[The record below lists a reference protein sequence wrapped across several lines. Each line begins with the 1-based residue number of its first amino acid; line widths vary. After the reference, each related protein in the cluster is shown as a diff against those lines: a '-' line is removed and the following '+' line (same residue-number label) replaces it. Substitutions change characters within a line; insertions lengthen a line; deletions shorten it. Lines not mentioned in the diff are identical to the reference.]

1 MANVSISKA
10 AELAGISRTSL
21 YRTYI
26 KQGKITVSKDS
37 AGKKCIDTAELL
49 RVFGELKTNSKTVS
63 ILVTSV
69 AADSTETVSMPVA
82 SVSVD
87 STQLQAE
94 NAFLKQQVEEL
105 QQDKAWYQSQ
115 IAELASSIKLLEAP
129 KQTELVYPRLWWQF
143 WK

>member
-1 MANVSISKA
+1 MARVSISKA

-21 YRTYI
+21 YRTYL

-49 RVFGELKTNSKTVS
+49 RVFGELKTNSKAVS
-63 ILVTSV
+63 TPIMPV
-69 AADSTETVSMPVA
+69 AVDSTKTVSMSVA
-82 SVSVD
+82 SVAVD
-87 STQLQAE
+87 NTQLQAE
-94 NAFLKQQVEEL
+94 NAFLKRQVEEL

-129 KQTELVYPRLWWQF
+129 KQPERVYPRQWWQF

>member
-26 KQGKITVSKDS
+26 KQGKITVSKDT

-49 RVFGELKTNSKTVS
+49 RVFGELKTNSVP
-63 ILVTSV
+63 VTPV
-69 AADSTETVSMPVA
+69 AVDSTKTVSMPVA
-82 SVSVD
+82 SVAVD
-87 STQLQAE
+87 NTQLQAE
-94 NAFLKQQVEEL
+94 NAFLKRQVEEL

-115 IAELASSIKLLEAP
+115 ITELTNSIKLLESP
-129 KQTELVYPRLWWQF
+129 KKTESVYPRLWWQF
-143 WK
+143 WR

>member
-26 KQGKITVSKDS
+26 KQGKITVSKNS

-49 RVFGELKTNSKTVS
+49 RVFGELKTNSKTVT
-63 ILVTSV
+63 LTAV
-69 AADSTETVSMPVA
+69 DSTETVSTPVA
-82 SVSVD
+82 SVAVD
-87 STQLQAE
+87 NAQLQAE
-94 NAFLKQQVEEL
+94 NAFLKQQIEEL
-105 QQDKAWYQSQ
+105 QQDKTWYQSQ

-129 KQTELVYPRLWWQF
+129 KRPEQTYPRLWWQF

>member
-26 KQGKITVSKDS
+26 KQGKITVSKDT

-49 RVFGELKTNSKTVS
+49 RVFGKLKTNSKTVS
-63 ILVTSV
+63 TAV
-69 AADSTETVSMPVA
+69 AVDSSEIVSMPVA
-82 SVSVD
+82 SVAVD
-87 STQLQAE
+87 NTQFQTE
-94 NAFLKQQVEEL
+94 NAFLKRQVEEL

-115 IAELASSIKLLEAP
+115 IAELTSSIKLLEAP
-129 KQTELVYPRLWWQF
+129 KKTEPVYPRLWWQF